1 MTPLAETP
9 QPRHPFRE
17 GAVVTLPVL
26 IASLPFA
33 IVCGVTAAAVGLD
46 LFTGQGVS
54 FFMYAGASQIVLLQ
68 LLSAGAPAVVVVGSA
83 VIVNLRYCMYRAS
96 LAPHYRT
103 IALGWKLLLAHLT
116 TDQGVA
122 IMLARFNPSW
132 DNRSKILF
140 SLGSGLT
147 MWGSWQIG
155 TLVGLL
161 AGAALPPEWSLDFA
175 IPLTF
180 LALAVPSLRD
190 RAAVCAFLTAGVVAV
205 AGFALPLNLGL
216 LTASL
221 AGVFA
226 GMLVQARA

>member
-1 MTPLAETP
+1 MTPIADYP

-17 GAVVTLPVL
+17 GAVVTFPVL

-33 IVCGVTAAAVGLD
+33 IVCGVTASAVGLD
-46 LFTGQGVS
+46 LLTGQGVS

-68 LLSAGAPAVVVVGSA
+68 LFNAGAPAVVIVGSA
-83 VIVNLRYCMYRAS
+83 VIVNLRYFMYSAS

-116 TDQGVA
+116 TDQGLA
-122 IMLARFNPSW
+122 IMLVRFNASW
-132 DNRSKILF
+132 DNRAKILF

-147 MWGSWQIG
+147 MWGSWQMG

-190 RAAVCAFLTAGVVAV
+190 GAAVCAFFAAGIVAV
-205 AGFALPLNLGL
+205 AAFALPLNLGL
-216 LTASL
+216 LTASI
-221 AGVFA
+221 AGVVA
-226 GMLVQARA
+226 GMFVQARA